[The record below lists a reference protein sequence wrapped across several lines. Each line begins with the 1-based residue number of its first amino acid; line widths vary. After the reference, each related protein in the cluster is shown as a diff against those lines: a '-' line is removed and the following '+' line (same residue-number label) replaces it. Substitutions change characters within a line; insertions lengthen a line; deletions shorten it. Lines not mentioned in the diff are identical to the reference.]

1 MKRAVCFLTVFV
13 MCISLLG
20 GISFAAGGI
29 SIEVQP
35 SVFLC
40 GDIYNIVWSTNVNG
54 TGYVDYTYDG
64 KDYRVYDEEA
74 GVVRTDDYIHTVSVP
89 VEHLNAAGE
98 YSVTSVAVSSR
109 TPYSVNY

>member
-54 TGYVDYTYDG
+54 TGYVDYTFDG
-64 KDYRVYDEEA
+64 
-74 GVVRTDDYIHTVSVP
+74 
-89 VEHLNAAGE
+89 
-98 YSVTSVAVSSR
+98 
-109 TPYSVNY
+109 

>member
-98 YSVTSVAVSSR
+98 
-109 TPYSVNY
+109 

>member
-35 SVFLC
+35 SSISVR
-40 GDIYNIVWSTNVNG
+40 
-54 TGYVDYTYDG
+54 GYIQ
-64 KDYRVYDEEA
+64 YRLVHQCERY
-74 GVVRTDDYIHTVSVP
+74 RIRRLYI
-89 VEHLNAAGE
+89 
-98 YSVTSVAVSSR
+98 
-109 TPYSVNY
+109 